1 MPSHTTGDTRYC
13 SPLFISYQLYVFIT
27 LLGQCHLFN
36 NALCTLKLLCPV
48 NIEHDHIRLSSDYYL
63 VLTVSQLIQLPFL
76 VFRPFEWAPFIH
88 FRSRVKS
95 SSISDGLLILS
106 LPVEHGET
114 NLQKNQ
120 LQLYKVLEGREI
132 NECLL
137 D

>member
-48 NIEHDHIRLSSDYYL
+48 NIEHDHIRLSSDHYL

-106 LPVEHGET
+106 YLLNTVKPICK
-114 NLQKNQ
+114 KNSSSFI
-120 LQLYKVLEGREI
+120 KFSKAGK
-132 NECLL
+132 
-137 D
+137 

>member
-1 MPSHTTGDTRYC
+1 MPSHTPGETRYC

-106 LPVEHGET
+106 YLLNTVKPICK
-114 NLQKNQ
+114 KNSSSFI
-120 LQLYKVLEGREI
+120 KFSKAGK
-132 NECLL
+132 
-137 D
+137 